1 MENDKLTPHQLKIL
15 QTIWDFS
22 ENIETPYG
30 TVQGV
35 ATKMNKPESSIRT
48 SISDLK
54 KRGYL
59 EHFIRGAYILSAFG
73 IKTVSKEKIK

>member
-1 MENDKLTPHQLKIL
+1 MENENLTPHQTKIL
-15 QTIWDFS
+15 QTILDFS
-22 ENIETPYG
+22 ESVETPYG
-30 TVQGV
+30 TVQEV

-59 EHFIRGAYILSAFG
+59 KRFNRGAYVLTDYGLIIVKKG
-73 IKTVSKEKIK
+73 KIQ